1 MEKIICKLKY
11 CMDIFFGGNS
21 SILCPAETLQ
31 ISRLFGV
38 PACVST
44 SQPNKTSH
52 NQWNKH
58 IFGGRKKFFLIFIK
72 KYLFLA
78 KIQIGNIFGKSTN
91 LRWVLILKQ
100 VPQPVYDAQMP
111 VLCFFGT
118 ISTWTKFI
126 QKKSHQI
133 LPFHVEL
140 YW

>member
-11 CMDIFFGGNS
+11 CMDIFLEGIRVFCVPPKHCRFLGYLVSRPVYQLLN
-21 SILCPAETLQ
+21 LTRHPT
-31 ISRLFGV
+31 ISGINIYLE
-38 PACVST
+38 
-44 SQPNKTSH
+44 
-52 NQWNKH
+52 
-58 IFGGRKKFFLIFIK
+58 RKKFFLIFIK

-100 VPQPVYDAQMP
+100 APQPVYDAQMP

-118 ISTWTKFI
+118 KSTWTKFI
-126 QKKSHQI
+126 QNKSHQI
-133 LPFHVEL
+133 LLFHVEL

>member
-1 MEKIICKLKY
+1 MMEKIICKLKY
-11 CMDIFFGGNS
+11 CIATFFGGNS
-21 SILCPAETLQ
+21 SILCPAEILQ

-38 PACVST
+38 QACVST
-44 SQPNKTSH
+44 FQPNKTPH

-58 IFGGRKKFFLIFIK
+58 IFGKKCICFSIFFK
-72 KYLFLA
+72 KYLFWE
-78 KIQIGNIFGKSTN
+78 KNSNWYCFWKVHK
-91 LRWVLILKQ
+91 WVSILKQ
-100 VPQPVYDAQMP
+100 VPQPVYNAQMP

-118 ISTWTKFI
+118 ISAWTKFI

>member
-1 MEKIICKLKY
+1 MEGIRVFCVPPKHCRFLGY
-11 CMDIFFGGNS
+11 LVSRPVYQLLN
-21 SILCPAETLQ
+21 LTRHPT
-31 ISRLFGV
+31 ISGINIYLE
-38 PACVST
+38 
-44 SQPNKTSH
+44 
-52 NQWNKH
+52 
-58 IFGGRKKFFLIFIK
+58 RKKLFLIFIK

-100 VPQPVYDAQMP
+100 VPQPLYDAQMP

-126 QKKSHQI
+126 QNKSHQI

>member
-1 MEKIICKLKY
+1 MRSSFEMTRL
-11 CMDIFFGGNS
+11 IF
-21 SILCPAETLQ
+21 LCCPAETLQ
-31 ISRLFGV
+31 ISRLL
-38 PACVST
+38 VSRPVYQLFNLT
-44 SQPNKTSH
+44 RHPTISGIN
-52 NQWNKH
+52 
-58 IFGGRKKFFLIFIK
+58 IYLEKKKIFLIFIK

-126 QKKSHQI
+126 QNKSHQI

-140 YW
+140 FW